1 MATSLSSTNTPIL
14 TNISETSELE
24 NNVPVETFFK
34 DGPLKITHLDS
45 DFPLKHLI
53 SASVHKYSR
62 LHAIDTSQY
71 PNIEATKPYSPEFK
85 RYTGVIQSDT
95 QEKSK
100 VPVFFKITG
109 ILDANSLVSGKYH
122 KESTGDSTFERQKK
136 ESFRQNTAYTD
147 SLASHLTSTLV
158 EDGTCPHF
166 PRVYGLYKGTADK
179 HYVEF
184 TEEYYDFRRHTPFKK
199 GVKDELWRMVP
210 KLGDVSEDECDS
222 DMSFDDDD
230 CQLEKILK
238 AFGQNHFELEENSIS
253 DEDISN
259 ENDDD
264 TSSIP
269 SSVCSNNEERFVDVD
284 TCTSLDQDDL
294 ETISTTDDC
303 LVNNEIPSISTC
315 TDLLDNPLFITNLE
329 SVDAPLAPTR
339 DSEFN
344 TQPLYLEMKNVP
356 VQVVAMEAFKH
367 VMEDHLREDFSE
379 IRRCELLLARENEGR
394 LTANVCAYY
403 WLVKWK
409 TNCIERKWIA
419 LLCQV
424 CMALVVMQHRY
435 LMVHNDLHAQNILME
450 ETSLKHLL
458 YRVDGTYY
466 RVPTY
471 GYIIK
476 IIDMGRTT
484 FQLQNTVYMPDV
496 FQPKGEAGEQ
506 YTYVHADELGCAT
519 GTEGEA
525 EISPNPA
532 FDLSRLACSLID
544 EFYGGANLYSSNPNS
559 VSLPAD
565 AISDKCEESDDDWL
579 FVGQK
584 RTVSPLFN
592 MLCEWIADRY
602 NEPVNRYDN
611 FDLYKKIARQM
622 HKTLPIAQLKRPHFA
637 QFETTDNQVKVDE
650 AFYDLT
656 AVRSEAFATQHTS
669 GYHSDNEVPIKKTS
683 TNELQNCY
691 VHPSETESEDDDDYN
706 GLCSD
711 EESSNELFQALLN
724 PSSPQNQLKSIQS
737 GSKKSKINSSHTR

>member
-1 MATSLSSTNTPIL
+1 MATSLSDTNTPDLTDINQTSNSE
-14 TNISETSELE
+14 TNIS
-24 NNVPVETFFK
+24 VETFFK
-34 DGPLKITHLDS
+34 EGPLKITQLAS
-45 DFPLKHLI
+45 DFPLKPLI
-53 SASVHKYSR
+53 AASEHKHSR
-62 LHAIDTSQY
+62 LNAIDTSQY
-71 PNIEATKPYSPEFK
+71 PNVEATKPYSPKFK
-85 RYTGVIQSDT
+85 RYAGVVQSDT
-95 QEKSK
+95 QETRQ
-100 VPVFFKITG
+100 VPVFFKLTG

-122 KESTGDSTFERQKK
+122 NESSGDSTYERHKK

-147 SLASHLTSTLV
+147 SLASYLTSTLV

-166 PRVYGLYKGTADK
+166 PRVYGVYKGIAEK

-199 GVKDELWRMVP
+199 GVKEELWRMVP
-210 KLGDVSEDECDS
+210 QLGDVSEEDGYDS

-230 CQLEKILK
+230 CQLEKILQ
-238 AFGQNHFELEENSIS
+238 AFGKNPFEQ
-253 DEDISN
+253 DESTLS
-259 ENDDD
+259 DDD
-264 TSSIP
+264 TSSIS
-269 SSVCSNNEERFVDVD
+269 SSVHSNDEHRFVDVD
-284 TCTSLDQDDL
+284 TCTTVGQDDL
-294 ETISTTDDC
+294 ETIVTTDNC
-303 LVNNEIPSISTC
+303 VVKNELPSELTC
-315 TDLLDNPLFITNLE
+315 TDLLDNPSFLTNLE
-329 SVDAPLAPTR
+329 SVDAPLAPTH
-339 DSEFN
+339 DAEFN
-344 TQPLYLEMKNVP
+344 HQPLYLEMKNVP
-356 VQVVAMEAFKH
+356 VQVVAMEAFEH
-367 VMEDHLREDFSE
+367 VMEDHLRKDFAE
-379 IRRCELLLARENEGR
+379 IRRCELLLAREDEGKF
-394 LTANVCAYY
+394 TTNVCAYH
-403 WLVKWK
+403 WLLKWK

-435 LMVHNDLHAQNILME
+435 SMVHNDLHAQNILMQ
-450 ETSLKHLL
+450 ETSLTHLL
-458 YRVDGTYY
+458 YRVDGIYY

-519 GTEGEA
+519 GTEGESD
-525 EISPNPA
+525 ISPNPA

-565 AISDKCEESDDDWL
+565 AISDKCEESEDDWL

-656 AVRSEAFATQHTS
+656 AVRSEAFATQRTS

-683 TNELQNCY
+683 ANEQQKCFMN
-691 VHPSETESEDDDDYN
+691 PSDTDSEDELDYSEF
-706 GLCSD
+706 CSD
-711 EESSNELFQALLN
+711 EDSSHALFKALLN

-737 GSKKSKINSSHTR
+737 GSKKSRINSSHTR

>member
-1 MATSLSSTNTPIL
+1 MTTLLSGTNTPVV
-14 TNISETSELE
+14 TNINQTSELE
-24 NNVPVETFFK
+24 NNITVETFFK
-34 DGPLKITHLDS
+34 DGPLKITQLDS
-45 DFPLKHLI
+45 EFPLKHLI
-53 SASVHKYSR
+53 TSSAHKHSH
-62 LHAIDTSQY
+62 LNAINTTQY
-71 PNIEATKPYSPEFK
+71 PNVEATKPYSPEFK

-95 QEKSK
+95 QEIRQ

-109 ILDANSLVSGKYH
+109 ILDANSLVSGKYYN
-122 KESTGDSTFERQKK
+122 ESTGNSTYERHKK

-166 PRVYGLYKGTADK
+166 PRVYGVYKGIAEN

-199 GVKDELWRMVP
+199 GVNKELWRMVP
-210 KLGDVSEDECDS
+210 QLGDVSEDEYDS
-222 DMSFDDDD
+222 DMSLDDDD

-238 AFGQNHFELEENSIS
+238 TLGKNPFEFDDNSFS
-253 DEDISN
+253 DEDDSN
-259 ENDDD
+259 EKDDD

-269 SSVCSNNEERFVDVD
+269 SSVHSNDEERFVDVD
-284 TCTSLDQDDL
+284 TCTTVAQDDL
-294 ETISTTDDC
+294 ETISTDYRVNDD
-303 LVNNEIPSISTC
+303 LPIVSTC
-315 TDLLDNPLFITNLE
+315 TDLLDNPSFLTNLE

-339 DSEFN
+339 DADFN
-344 TQPLYLEMKNVP
+344 HQPLYLEMKNVP
-356 VQVVAMEAFKH
+356 VQVVAMEAFEH
-367 VMEDHLREDFSE
+367 VMEDHLREDFAE
-379 IRRCELLLARENEGR
+379 IRRCELLLAREDEGK
-394 LTANVCAYY
+394 LTASVCAYQ
-403 WLVKWK
+403 WLLKWK

-435 LMVHNDLHAQNILME
+435 SMVHNDLHAQNILME

-506 YTYVHADELGCAT
+506 YTYVHAEELECAT

-565 AISDKCEESDDDWL
+565 AISDECEESEDDWL

-637 QFETTDNQVKVDE
+637 QFKTTDNQVKVDE

-656 AVRSEAFATQHTS
+656 AVRSEAFATQNTT

-683 TNELQNCY
+683 ELQRCY
-691 VHPSETESEDDDDYN
+691 VNPSDTDSEDELDYSEF
-706 GLCSD
+706 C
-711 EESSNELFQALLN
+711 SNEDSSHALFQALLN
-724 PSSPQNQLKSIQS
+724 PSSPQNQLNSIQS
-737 GSKKSKINSSHTR
+737 ESKKLRINNHHTR